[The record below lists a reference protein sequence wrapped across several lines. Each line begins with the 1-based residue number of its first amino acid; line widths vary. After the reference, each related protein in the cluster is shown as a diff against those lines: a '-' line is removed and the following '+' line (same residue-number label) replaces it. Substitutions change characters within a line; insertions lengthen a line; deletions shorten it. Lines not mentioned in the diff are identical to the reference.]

1 MGDASGNHNKQSN
14 MDQYVQRGGKRTH
27 TQLEQT
33 RDDVTPTITPTPS
46 MLGDSSG
53 METDPD
59 LSEGE
64 NSGNIN
70 NINNNNRIVPPSIII
85 NGSAETVVGADR
97 MENEKL
103 KLAFKLDRLK
113 NKCGRYE
120 SHVTFL
126 RKCLENNVIP
136 NGLKAYVEPSIGNR
150 DDAFLGDWHGTLFE
164 CSKKLTTLSIDWSL
178 KTIASTKV
186 EIATTEETL
195 KALVSE
201 QSYKK
206 IQDSIQ
212 KNDETRNKELVNR
225 KNRKFYRLK
234 YGERDRDDQP
244 QPAATNN
251 RQNEILNN
259 RGQRGQGRPRQD
271 ENMRNDRYNHG
282 NEDRSWNDR
291 AERNSR
297 NVREDR
303 QPEQHGRYANN
314 HYNDNNNHNNRGD
327 RAVEERVLEAID
339 RRTRNYVAATN
350 GVRGPR
356 ANDRD
361 LDIHEK
367 ISLGR
372 RNSRRNMRIRNDS
385 PGEDFPPL
393 ERERPRDDRT
403 NQRNHMSPR
412 EGNDRNERP
421 REDHPNQQNRPNPR
435 EGNDNNRAKDN
446 EIEAL
451 RRRIASLQRERT
463 NGEQV
468 SSHYIPDDDSKNDNR
483 AQVGPTNPLS
493 NMDMQAYIKT
503 AMETICGFAEQLS
516 LQNGSERT
524 HTDM

>member
-14 MDQYVQRGGKRTH
+14 MDQYLQRGGKRTH
-27 TQLEQT
+27 TQLEET

-46 MLGDSSG
+46 LLGADFSG
-53 METDPD
+53 VETDPE

-64 NSGNIN
+64 NPGNVSRIKPPIIN
-70 NINNNNRIVPPSIII
+70 I

-97 MENEKL
+97 LANEKL
-103 KLAFKLDRLK
+103 KIAFKLDRLRD
-113 NKCGRYE
+113 KCGRYE

-150 DDAFLGDWHGTLFE
+150 DDAFLGDWHSTLFE

-201 QSYKK
+201 QYYKK

-212 KNDETRNKELVNR
+212 KNDDTRNKELTNR

-244 QPAATNN
+244 QTAATTNN

-259 RGQRGQGRPRQD
+259 RGQRGQGRPRQE
-271 ENMRNDRYNHG
+271 ENMRNDQHNYVN
-282 NEDRSWNDR
+282 NDRSRGNDR
-291 AERNSR
+291 AERNNR
-297 NVREDR
+297 NVSR
-303 QPEQHGRYANN
+303 QPEQQGRYANN
-314 HYNDNNNHNNRGD
+314 YYNNYGDNQNNRGD
-327 RAVEERVLEAID
+327 RAVEERVLEAIE
-339 RRTRNYVAATN
+339 RRTRNNVVATN
-350 GVRGPR
+350 SYRGPR
-356 ANDRD
+356 ANDKD

-367 ISLGR
+367 ISLSR
-372 RNSRRNMRIRNDS
+372 RNSRRNMRNRNDS

-393 ERERPRDDRT
+393 GREHPRDDRT
-403 NQRNHMSPR
+403 NQRGQMSPR
-412 EGNDRNERP
+412 EGNDNNERP
-421 REDHPNQQNRPNPR
+421 REDHLNQQNRSNPR

-463 NGEQV
+463 NGEQP
-468 SSHYIPDDDSKNDNR
+468 SSHYIPETTGDDSKNGNR
-483 AQVGPTNPLS
+483 AQVGPTNPPN

-503 AMETICGFAEQLS
+503 AMETICGFAEQLN
-516 LQNGSERT
+516 LQNGSGRT

>member
-1 MGDASGNHNKQSN
+1 M
-14 MDQYVQRGGKRTH
+14 
-27 TQLEQT
+27 QLEQT
-33 RDDVTPTITPTPS
+33 REDITPSITPTPS
-46 MLGDSSG
+46 LHGDLSG
-53 METDPD
+53 MDTDPN

-64 NSGNIN
+64 QSG
-70 NINNNNRIVPPSIII
+70 NNNNDNMNNNNQMRPPNIIV

-113 NKCGRYE
+113 NKVGRYE

-126 RKCLENNVIP
+126 RKCLENEVIP

-150 DDAFLGDWHGTLFE
+150 DDAFLGDWHRTLFE
-164 CSKKLTTLSIDWSL
+164 CSKKLTTLSIDWSV
-178 KTIASTKV
+178 KTIASTKL
-186 EIATTEETL
+186 EIASTEETL

-201 QSYKK
+201 LSYKK
-206 IQDSIQ
+206 IQDSIT
-212 KNDETRNKELVNR
+212 KNDETRNKELINR

-234 YGERDRDDQP
+234 YGEREREDQP

-259 RGQRGQGRPRQD
+259 RGQRGLGRPRED
-271 ENMRNDRYNHG
+271 NMRNDRFNHG
-282 NEDRSWNDR
+282 NEDRPWNR
-291 AERNSR
+291 AERNNR
-297 NVREDR
+297 NTRE
-303 QPEQHGRYANN
+303 PEQNNRYSNN
-314 HYNDNNNHNNRGD
+314 YSNYNNNRGD

-339 RRTRNYVAATN
+339 RRTRNQGAPTN
-350 GVRGPR
+350 DVRGPR

-372 RNSRRNMRIRNDS
+372 RNSRRRLRNDN

-393 ERERPRDDRT
+393 ERPREDR
-403 NQRNHMSPR
+403 NNPRNLLSPR
-412 EGNDRNERP
+412 EGSDRNGSP
-421 REDHPNQQNRPNPR
+421 REDHLNQQNQPISR
-435 EGNDNNRAKDN
+435 EGKDRAKDN

-451 RRRIASLQRERT
+451 KRRIASLQRERT
-463 NGEQV
+463 NVEQV
-468 SSHYIPDDDSKNDNR
+468 SSHYISEEDSKNDNR
-483 AQVGPTNPLS
+483 AQVGPTKPLS

-503 AMETICGFAEQLS
+503 TMETLCGFAEQLS